1 MNFQKPTF
9 LCASE
14 QTWEEP
20 TSLFTTNQQSIKIHE
35 INSYGA
41 TPPSYCAKRSSPGNY
56 MEIDTILWQIFFLI
70 YISKP
75 YLGFEDNK
83 LTVSMN
89 SEAMSA
95 KRGLSFLTIIEAK
108 FQTPSSSMREE
119 DSIVNPFFRL

>member
-1 MNFQKPTF
+1 
-9 LCASE
+9 
-14 QTWEEP
+14 
-20 TSLFTTNQQSIKIHE
+20 
-35 INSYGA
+35 
-41 TPPSYCAKRSSPGNY
+41 
-56 MEIDTILWQIFFLI
+56 MEIDTILWQIFL

-89 SEAMSA
+89 SKAMSA

-119 DSIVNPFFRL
+119 DSIGCSGINLVTG